1 MQDLNDGSGSK
12 NGEKSVEAPSKA
24 EESGVP
30 VLTDE

>member
-1 MQDLNDGSGSK
+1 MEDLNAGNGSK

-30 VLTDE
+30 VLTGE